1 MLLLRRLYG
10 RDIYQPV
17 YSNLYMIEYTN
28 YTQLHN
34 YDIKES
40 RKIYV
45 WS

>member
-1 MLLLRRLYG
+1 MLLRRRLYG
-10 RDIYQPV
+10 RDMYQPV
-17 YSNLYMIEYTN
+17 FSNLYMIRIY

-40 RKIYV
+40 RKVYV